1 MNHLNSGTIINLQ
14 ISPQKGSP
22 VSRLPEA
29 EFIRGLG
36 ISGDSHAGKSENR
49 QVLLMDS
56 ETQKLFGITPDITRE
71 NVTTK
76 NLQLNNLSEGDLLML
91 GNSVRIEVTGDCVPC
106 KNLDQQKPG
115 LSEAI
120 RGKRGMLAKVI
131 DSGFVKLND
140 KIVRE

>member
-56 ETQKLFGITPDITRE
+56 ETQKLFGIT
-71 NVTTK
+71 TK

-120 RGKRGMLAKVI
+120 RGKRGILAKVI

>member
-76 NLQLNNLSEGDLLML
+76 NLQLNNL
-91 GNSVRIEVTGDCVPC
+91 
-106 KNLDQQKPG
+106 
-115 LSEAI
+115 
-120 RGKRGMLAKVI
+120 
-131 DSGFVKLND
+131 
-140 KIVRE
+140 